1 MSRGKRV
8 VVVFDCR
15 IAGIRRGLV
24 VVVAGGIVVV
34 VVGKGAVGGAGSMR
48 GVFVVVQGPRMRN
61 GKLIGLA
68 IGVRRCCRV
77 HPLRMFE
84 LRNKGR

>member
-1 MSRGKRV
+1 MTRGKRV

-15 IAGIRRGLV
+15 IADVRMGW

-34 VVGKGAVGGAGSMR
+34 GKVTVGGAGSMR
-48 GVFVVVQGPRMRN
+48 GVFVVLGPRMRN
-61 GKLIGLA
+61 GMLIGLG

-77 HPLRMFE
+77 HPL
-84 LRNKGR
+84 